1 MGREGSSLFG
11 WEVELTHA
19 NYELGRLR
27 VSIACTKF
35 RWSEFYSLVNSRCA
49 WPLHISI

>member
-11 WEVELTHA
+11 WGVEFTLA

-27 VSIACTKF
+27 VCNACTK
-35 RWSEFYSLVNSRCA
+35 SAGPNSTAR
-49 WPLHISI
+49 